1 LPADGNESGEPD
13 SRETGS
19 RETDSRETDSREPG
33 ARRGVLLVLAGTSG
47 AGKGTI
53 GSRLRASDPAL
64 NWSVSWTTRARRADE
79 RAGVDYHFVSR
90 EEFERLRDANG
101 FLEWFEVY
109 GDLKGTPLHYVVDE
123 LGRGHDVMLE
133 IDVQGAL
140 AVKRALPEALLVF
153 VKAPSRAE
161 QRRRLESR
169 GSETEESIRRRL
181 ERAET
186 EERIGAEEFDVV
198 VVNDDVGRA
207 TDQVAAIL
215 ANRRARGRSPHGD
228 PPHGD

>member
-1 LPADGNESGEPD
+1 LSADADEPDEPDEPESG
-13 SRETGS
+13 G
-19 RETDSRETDSREPG
+19 PG

-53 GSRLRASDPAL
+53 GSRLRDSDPEL

-79 RAGVDYHFVSR
+79 REGVDYHFVSR
-90 EEFERLRDANG
+90 DEFERLRDANG

-123 LGRGHDVMLE
+123 LAQGHDVMLE

-153 VKAPSRAE
+153 VQAPSRAE

-169 GSETEESIRRRL
+169 GSETEESIARRL

-186 EERIGAEEFDVV
+186 EERIGAEEFDAV
-198 VVNDDVGRA
+198 VVNDDVGPA

-215 ANRRARGRSPHGD
+215 TTRRARGQSPHGD